1 MIIMYYDNIA
11 NTELQ
16 YFRNLMVYNFTIK
29 LSDVLTS
36 DLFKIEEIVADKFY
50 KIYPLF
56 YTNTI
61 TSSNNVDRI
70 LDNRCIICQKQENK
84 ETYLSFISDE
94 NEDIQDYQSFVE
106 YFDITDSLST
116 EEFNMVVSLL
126 RQNIIHNDA
135 INIMEEVTGSY
146 GKYYGCFFPALL

>member
-1 MIIMYYDNIA
+1 MYYDNIA

-16 YFRNLMVYNFTIK
+16 YFRNLMVSNFTIK

-61 TSSNNVDRI
+61 TSSNS
-70 LDNRCIICQKQENK
+70 LD
-84 ETYLSFISDE
+84 
-94 NEDIQDYQSFVE
+94 
-106 YFDITDSLST
+106 
-116 EEFNMVVSLL
+116 
-126 RQNIIHNDA
+126 
-135 INIMEEVTGSY
+135 
-146 GKYYGCFFPALL
+146 KY